1 MISEFD
7 TYDIILI
14 ILNSI
19 IITLIVLFHIQSHA
33 SDCRGQLISKTKS
46 SDGQTCTRQAKLS
59 IHDIQHPI
67 ELEPIIVKSR

>member
-1 MISEFD
+1 MISDFD

-19 IITLIVLFHIQSHA
+19 IIALIISFHIQSHA

-67 ELEPIIVKSR
+67 EMETIVKKS